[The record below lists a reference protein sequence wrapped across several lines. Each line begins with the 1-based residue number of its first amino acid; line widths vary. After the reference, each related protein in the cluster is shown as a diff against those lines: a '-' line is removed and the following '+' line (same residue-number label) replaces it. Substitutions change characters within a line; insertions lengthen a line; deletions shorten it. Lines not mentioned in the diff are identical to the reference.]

1 MYKNYKAETVDQAIA
16 LGLEELKVAEEDIK
30 IDVLEGGSKGF
41 LGLGK
46 KDAEVQLTVINPELK
61 TYETIDA
68 LINRGQPGEET
79 SMVDEVLEER
89 NAEEETKEE
98 TRQETEGTDHTETI
112 DETKPQEEATAAE
125 TTVAAAEPAEDKD
138 EESEAHLKFDEAISE
153 TADYLHNVITDMN
166 IENTVTY
173 EVDNNT
179 GQIELES
186 DLAAKLIGKRGQ
198 TLNALQEIGQNYLN
212 TIYRSYGVIV
222 LDIENYR
229 DKRRQT
235 LENLAINMSKK
246 ALRTEQP
253 VKLEPMPSF
262 ERKIMHNVLS
272 DLENISTHSE
282 GNEPN
287 RYLVI
292 EKK

>member
-16 LGLEELKVAEEDIK
+16 LGLNELKVAEEDIK

-41 LGLGK
+41 FGLGK
-46 KDAEVQLTVINPELK
+46 KEAEVKLTIINPELK
-61 TYETIDA
+61 TYGTIEDV
-68 LINRGQPGEET
+68 IDREHPKEEK
-79 SMVDEVLEER
+79 SLVDEVL
-89 NAEEETKEE
+89 
-98 TRQETEGTDHTETI
+98 QENGGPVEQPE
-112 DETKPQEEATAAE
+112 TAAQESIPEKEHE
-125 TTVAAAEPAEDKD
+125 TAEAEDT
-138 EESEAHLKFDEAISE
+138 HLSFDEAVNQ
-153 TADYLHNVITDMN
+153 TAEYIQNIIKDMN
-166 IENTVTY
+166 IDNNVTY
-173 EVDNNT
+173 KINNNRAY
-179 GQIELES
+179 IELES

-198 TLNALQEIGQNYLN
+198 TLNALQEVAQNYLN
-212 TIYRSYGVIV
+212 TIFRSYGIII

-235 LENLAINMSKK
+235 LENLAVNMSKK
-246 ALRTEQP
+246 AIRTNQP

>member
-46 KDAEVQLTVINPELK
+46 KDAEVKLTVINPELK
-61 TYETIDA
+61 SYETIDA
-68 LINRGQPGEET
+68 LISRYKPKEEK
-79 SMVDEVLEER
+79 SVVDEVLAER
-89 NAEEETKEE
+89 NEEEQAEAEE
-98 TRQETEGTDHTETI
+98 DAETI
-112 DETKPQEEATAAE
+112 DETETQESTLTEEA
-125 TTVAAAEPAEDKD
+125 D
-138 EESEAHLKFDEAISE
+138 EEEKQDSEDGLTFDEAISD
-153 TADYLHNVITDMN
+153 TADYLHNIIDDMN
-166 IENTVTY
+166 IDNTATY
-173 EVDNNT
+173 EVNNNT
-179 GQIELES
+179 AYIELES
-186 DLAAKLIGKRGQ
+186 ELAAKLIGKRGQ

-235 LENLAINMSKK
+235 LENLAVNMSKK
-246 ALRTEQP
+246 AIRTEQT